1 MKITDHFRQRCLER
15 LGPSVCPDALAGMI
29 TTALDEGCSDTVRF
43 ACKTGD
49 GRRVYRCLIEGKGD
63 VYAIVERDHIALL
76 TILTP
81 GQIVGRPGKRKNKL
95 LRGVLQ

>member
-63 VYAIVERDHIALL
+63 VKFLNVS
-76 TILTP
+76 
-81 GQIVGRPGKRKNKL
+81 
-95 LRGVLQ
+95 LRLFKKAGFRVIE

>member
-1 MKITDHFRQRCLER
+1 MKVTDHFRQRCLER
-15 LGPSVCPDALAGMI
+15 LGPSVCPDTLAGVI
-29 TTALDEGCSDTVRF
+29 TTALDEGGNDTVRF

-63 VYAIVERDHIALL
+63 AYAIVERDRIALL